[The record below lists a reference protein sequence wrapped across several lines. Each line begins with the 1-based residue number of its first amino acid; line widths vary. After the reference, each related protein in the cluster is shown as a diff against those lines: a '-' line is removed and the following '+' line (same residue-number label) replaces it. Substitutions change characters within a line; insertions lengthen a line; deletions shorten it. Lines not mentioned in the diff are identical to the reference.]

1 LPVNAGV
8 LSDAIHRTTSAV
20 VRTLALPRH
29 QLPRL
34 PSGHQVIM
42 DVISSIV
49 IVIVY
54 VVCLVNPIGI
64 TPVGIVPL
72 FFSVAFCM
80 SLVFGHRARTNN
92 RKFYL
97 PVGSIYQE

>member
-1 LPVNAGV
+1 MRFIGRLLQSYVRSPFLNVNF
-8 LSDAIHRTTSAV
+8 L
-20 VRTLALPRH
+20 
-29 QLPRL
+29 Q